1 MRILVVDDELPMR
14 VALSECLQSE
24 GYRVREASD
33 GEAALE
39 IVFSEE
45 FDLVLLDV
53 MMPEIDGFTAC
64 AEMRKRGVKIPVLM
78 LTARGMVDD
87 RVKGLDSGADDYLV
101 KPFSLKEL
109 LARVRALLR
118 RQERA
123 EVPTKLNLRNTEID
137 LQERA
142 LSVNGEKRE
151 LNAKEVGILKLLIEF
166 QGEVVTRDRF
176 LDEVWGYHANPTSR
190 TVDNFIAELRKK
202 LGKDGAMLKTARGK
216 GYRLDT

>member
-123 EVPTKLNLRNTEID
+123 EVPTKLNLRNTEIC
-137 LQERA
+137 
-142 LSVNGEKRE
+142 
-151 LNAKEVGILKLLIEF
+151 LLY
-166 QGEVVTRDRF
+166 TSPSPRDR
-176 LDEVWGYHANPTSR
+176 G
-190 TVDNFIAELRKK
+190 
-202 LGKDGAMLKTARGK
+202 
-216 GYRLDT
+216 

>member
-24 GYRVREASD
+24 GYRVRAASD
-33 GEAALE
+33 GEEALE
-39 IVFSEE
+39 VVFSEE
-45 FDLVLLDV
+45 FDLILLDV
-53 MMPEIDGFTAC
+53 MMPQIDGFAAC
-64 AEMRKRGVKIPVLM
+64 AEMRKRGVKVPVLM

-118 RQERA
+118 RKERA
-123 EVPTKLNLRNTEID
+123 EVPTKLKLKSVEID
-137 LQERA
+137 LQGRTLLVE
-142 LSVNGEKRE
+142 GEVRE
-151 LNAKEVGILKLLIEF
+151 LNAKEVGILKLLLEF

-202 LGKDGAMLKTARGK
+202 LGKDGTMLKTVRGE
-216 GYRLDT
+216 GYRLDI